1 MIQYYDPKYT
11 GHQWHLPTTTFKL
24 YDPRCKSDLDS
35 RQIWYDNVTLTDMK
49 NDLNFRRKVAMKK
62 YPHLSLKEIELF
74 LTNAL
79 PEYS

>member
-1 MIQYYDPKYT
+1 MIQYYDPRYT
-11 GHQWHLPTTTFKL
+11 GHQWYLPTKSLKL
-24 YDPRCKSDLDS
+24 YDPRSKVDFDS

-49 NDLNFRRKVAMKK
+49 NDRKFRRKVAMTK

-74 LTNAL
+74 LTRAP